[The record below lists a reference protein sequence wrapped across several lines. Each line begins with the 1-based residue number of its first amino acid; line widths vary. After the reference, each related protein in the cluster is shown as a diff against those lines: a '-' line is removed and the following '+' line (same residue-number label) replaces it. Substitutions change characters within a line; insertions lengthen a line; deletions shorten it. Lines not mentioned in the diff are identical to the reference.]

1 MKLGQLFVAPL
12 ILIHHEPGF
21 VSGSQFHPPQ
31 MFLHPFQHLWRGATV
46 ATFKTVHQDYRMLVV
61 EDGEILRLSLH
72 AFRRNDKQFAVAT
85 LAKGAL

>member
-1 MKLGQLFVAPL
+1 
-12 ILIHHEPGF
+12 
-21 VSGSQFHPPQ
+21 
-31 MFLHPFQHLWRGATV
+31 V